1 MWLVVGPLRFIKSKV
16 SVAMYQEILE
26 HAILPCAD
34 KLYGDPYLLFQ
45 EDLALAYSAE
55 TTTKTFADHTI
66 TLLNWPGN
74 SPDLSPQRIYGLLST
89 DLT

>member
-74 SPDLSPQRIYGLLST
+74 SPDLSPQRIYGLLLT